1 MGAYSEAIGAGLAP
15 VLQQHAIARAARKA
29 FLRGPARPP
38 QSAEELS
45 KRRGG
50 RSCEGEERQEED
62 TFLDGET
69 ELATSVYAQVAPVIE
84 CVSRISSEV
93 GEARGAQ
100 ASMRIKDL
108 GIYCIICIFGCWDLF

>member
-29 FLRGPARPP
+29 ALRGPAGPP
-38 QSAEELS
+38 QSVEELS
-45 KRRGG
+45 MRREG
-50 RSCEGEERQEED
+50 RSCEGGEEGEEA
-62 TFLDGET
+62 TPLDGER

-100 ASMRIKDL
+100 A
-108 GIYCIICIFGCWDLF
+108 